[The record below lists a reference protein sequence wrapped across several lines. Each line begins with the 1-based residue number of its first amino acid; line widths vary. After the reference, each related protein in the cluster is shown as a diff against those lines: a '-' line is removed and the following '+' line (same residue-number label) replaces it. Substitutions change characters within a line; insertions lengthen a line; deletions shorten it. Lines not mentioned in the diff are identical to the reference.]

1 MKDASFKEV
10 LWTDGN
16 VPKAETVRVIG
27 AFPSAPLSSVN
38 AAKGSKKPT
47 TAALETVVYKKLGHT
62 EMNGD
67 VYYPTGLD
75 TPTQKMPIDK
85 FPT

>member
-16 VPKAETVRVIG
+16 VPEADTVRVID

-38 AAKGSKKPT
+38 AAKDSKKPT
-47 TAALETVVYKKLGHT
+47 TAALETIVYKQLGDT
-62 EMNGD
+62 EIHAY
-67 VYYPTGLD
+67 V
-75 TPTQKMPIDK
+75 
-85 FPT
+85 